1 MNIKTITLFMNS
13 GNRKPSDVHRLRLNL
28 SNKIYL
34 RRGDNCVALSN
45 LTIYCIWKNIK
56 SLK

>member
-1 MNIKTITLFMNS
+1 MITLFMNS